1 MRELALNVM
10 DIAQNSIAAEAS
22 LIEIAVC
29 EDNKEK
35 TLSISINDN
44 GKGMT
49 EDQVKSVVDPFYTT
63 RKTRSV
69 GLGIP
74 LFKMAAE
81 MTGGNFKI
89 DSKKGVGTKV
99 IATFKTDNIDM
110 TPLGDINS
118 TISLLIRCNPDRDF
132 IYKRV
137 YNGRTFDLDT
147 RKLREILEDVPL
159 DSTEVMTFIDE
170 YLKENTQD
178 IFGGAE

>member
-10 DIAQNSIAAEAS
+10 DIAQNSIVAEAS
-22 LIEIAVC
+22 LIEITVC

-35 TLSISINDN
+35 TLSISISDN

-49 EDQVKSVVDPFYTT
+49 EDQVKNVVDPFYTT

-89 DSKKGVGTKV
+89 DSEKGVGTKV
-99 IATFKTDNIDM
+99 IAKFKTDNIDM

-137 YNGRTFDLDT
+137 YNGKTFDLDT